1 MFNLTML
8 KTMDTT
14 KRQRL
19 LIMYDYA
26 RANKFC
32 KNKKTFAQLIEMSDC
47 NMSNAMNNDNSN
59 YLTDNLFYKINAALG
74 NVFSVDWLLRGT
86 GEMMVNNDVRFSI
99 SSNNNVQAHTPA
111 PAHTKEQEHKPLKPS
126 YDEDDVEFLKH
137 RIKELEYIVELQRYR
152 IKELEKGRA
161 SAHAN

>member
-8 KTMDTT
+8 ETMDTT

-74 NVFSVDWLLRGT
+74 NVFSIDWLLRGT
-86 GEMMVNNDVRFSI
+86 GEMMVNNNI
-99 SSNNNVQAHTPA
+99 GTPA
-111 PAHTKEQEHKPLKPS
+111 PTPTQAPARVSTTPTTKPS
-126 YDEDDVEFLKH
+126 FDDDDIEYLRH
-137 RIKELEYIVELQRYR
+137 RVKELEYTIELQRYR
-152 IKELEKGRA
+152 IEQLEKGHA
-161 SAHAN
+161 SARAN